1 MEEHKPKL
9 SFDDLFNKLD
19 ERGISN
25 RFHTKEQIIEILSER
40 NYYYRLISYRKNY
53 RKNVETNKYIGLDF
67 KALEDLASIDTYL
80 REYLIHLCLDIE
92 HLLKTKL
99 MTHITLNNSED
110 GYNLVSDFENLYPEQ
125 FKKIKIQF
133 EKNKYKTDMFQK
145 RSITSVWVFLEIIDF
160 GTLINFIKFYTEKYS
175 EFNTIVKYEHLYYIK
190 NIRNACAHN
199 DVFLINL
206 FHLTSRMKYRNP
218 TVVSFANIM
227 NIESKYLIFNKINDI
242 VMVHYLHNKF
252 SSNSLKDR
260 RSKEGRAVL
269 DRFNKNISIHLHSSD
284 VQQFLKIFTKC
295 VDYHTQ

>member
-9 SFDDLFNKLD
+9 LFDDLFNKLN
-19 ERGISN
+19 ERGIAN
-25 RFHTKEQIIEILSER
+25 KFHTKEQIIEILSER

-53 RKNVETNKYIGLDF
+53 RKNTETNKYIGLDF

-80 REYLIHLCLDIE
+80 REYLLHLCLDIE

-99 MTHITLNNSED
+99 MTHITNNNLED
-110 GYNLVSDFENLYPEQ
+110 GYGLVSEFETIYPEQ
-125 FKKIKIQF
+125 FTKIKIQF
-133 EKNKYKTDMFQK
+133 ENNKYKADMFQK
-145 RSITSVWVFLEIIDF
+145 RFLTSVWVFLEIIDF
-160 GTLINFIKFYTEKYS
+160 GTLINFIRFYTDKYPDF
-175 EFNTIVKYEHLYYIK
+175 ELIAKYNHLYFIK

-206 FHLTSRMKYRNP
+206 FHNTSMMKRRNP
-218 TVVSFANIM
+218 AVVSFANLM
-227 NIESKYLIFNKINDI
+227 DIESKNLIYNKINDI

-252 SSNSLKDR
+252 SSNSLKNR
-260 RSKEGRAVL
+260 RIKEGQAVL
-269 DRFNKNISIHLHSSD
+269 ERFKKNISIHTHSSD